1 MDAPLN
7 VLGTPLQ
14 ACSHSPLTGWFRD
27 GCCNTDPSD
36 TGSHTVCAHVTTE
49 FLEYLLMLGNDLMTP
64 VLAAGFPGLKA
75 GDCWCVCAVSWG
87 QAFAAGKACPVA
99 LESTHAK
106 TLQSVPLESMM
117 AHAMAE
123 EA

>member
-1 MDAPLN
+1 
-7 VLGTPLQ
+7 
-14 ACSHSPLTGWFRD
+14 
-27 GCCNTDPSD
+27 
-36 TGSHTVCAHVTTE
+36 VTTA
-49 FLEYLLMLGNDLMTP
+49 FLEYVLVLGNDLMTP
-64 VLAAGFPGLKA
+64 VPAAGFPGLKA

-87 QAFAAGKACPVA
+87 QAFAAGEACPVA

-106 TLQSVPLESMM
+106 TLQSVPLDALM